1 MFHEMNRY
9 AKFCI
14 LMQNENRVSWCV
26 SVTYKGV
33 TTRINQFNIF

>member
-14 LMQNENRVSWCV
+14 LLQNENRVNSYISV
-26 SVTYKGV
+26 SYERGY
-33 TTRINQFNIF
+33 NQDKPA